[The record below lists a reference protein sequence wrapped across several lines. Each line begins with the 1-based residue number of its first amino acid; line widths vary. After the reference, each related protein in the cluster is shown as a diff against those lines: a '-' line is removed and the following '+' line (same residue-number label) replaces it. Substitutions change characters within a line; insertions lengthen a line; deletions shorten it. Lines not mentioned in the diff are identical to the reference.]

1 MRNIGSDREV
11 RHRRDEVAVV
21 EAEQLGRERGAGH
34 LDLGKRLGLE
44 AFDHEEIEVIA
55 QVPRDD
61 GVEAGLLVAVVDDG
75 RLPAPGDDRL
85 DHTGPPGAVAVLF
98 RLVDLEPGV
107 GMLQIADPQAGC
119 GQERE
124 DRQEESGLA
133 AVVAADEGDPRGV
146 HAGGV
151 YGPHSSTQVIPEP
164 VAGSVPWGV
173 VNLFDKVQAISG
185 SAHTGRALK
194 AAKLLNL
201 VGTVRGA
208 VTTVLLASSA
218 IGGAVT
224 VNNVRQDIV
233 AKDQVTQSSRPAAA
247 VRNTAAPSPTPLTAA
262 GLRADAER
270 RLRTALDQDA
280 SGVDDLRKVSVLS
293 GEATDALV
301 AQTREKLQAR
311 FDLALSQIDVLLGI
325 SPLSIA
331 ATTSA
336 SPRPSQSLSV
346 VTVNS
351 LVQVALGDM
360 SGIVFV
366 ATRTATTTPP
376 VQTIRQTNAPTP
388 VPTVAHTAAPTLT
401 PRTPAPTVK
410 PSPTR

>member
-1 MRNIGSDREV
+1 M
-11 RHRRDEVAVV
+11 
-21 EAEQLGRERGAGH
+21 
-34 LDLGKRLGLE
+34 
-44 AFDHEEIEVIA
+44 
-55 QVPRDD
+55 
-61 GVEAGLLVAVVDDG
+61 
-75 RLPAPGDDRL
+75 
-85 DHTGPPGAVAVLF
+85 
-98 RLVDLEPGV
+98 
-107 GMLQIADPQAGC
+107 
-119 GQERE
+119 
-124 DRQEESGLA
+124 A
-133 AVVAADEGDPRGV
+133 A
-146 HAGGV
+146 
-151 YGPHSSTQVIPEP
+151 SL
-164 VAGSVPWGV
+164 PWGV
-173 VNLFDKVQAISG
+173 VNIIEKVQAISG

-194 AAKLLNL
+194 AAKVLNL

-247 VRNTAAPSPTPLTAA
+247 VRNTAAPTPTPLTAA

-270 RLRTALDQDA
+270 RLRTALDQNA

-293 GEATDALV
+293 VGATDALV
-301 AQTREKLQAR
+301 AQAREKLQAR

-325 SPLSIA
+325 SPSGTA
-331 ATTSA
+331 PTGTG

-376 VQTIRQTNAPTP
+376 VQTIRQTNAPTA
-388 VPTVAHTAAPTLT
+388 VHTATPTPA
-401 PRTPAPTVK
+401 PRTPSPTVK